1 MHFISILIA
10 TAYYSVFYERKIIL
24 LGYMGSGKSTIG
36 QLLAHALDLPFED
49 LDSFIERKEGKKI
62 SEIFALKGEIYFRK
76 QEQPTSLSCW
86 TALPYGHRLGRR
98 YPCYGK
104 AMELI
109 RAASPYSFYLQLP
122 TSELMARL
130 LPEKAKRPLIA
141 HLSFEDIEEFLNK
154 HLFERFPFYTQAH
167 FILPVMALAP
177 PRL

>member
-1 MHFISILIA
+1 MK
-10 TAYYSVFYERKIIL
+10 EKIIL

-76 QEQPTSLSCW
+76 QEQAYLSELLDCS
-86 TALPYGHRLGRR
+86 TPMVIALGGGT
-98 YPCYGK
+98 PCYGK

-130 LPEKAKRPLIA
+130 LPEKAERPLIA
-141 HLSFEDIEEFLNK
+141 HLSLEDIEEFLNK

-167 FILPVMALAP
+167 FILPCHGLSPTEIVEKIKTQIK
-177 PRL
+177 